1 MLAGHNAR
9 SEDWQRAGGDSPN
22 KSKRAEAGDISSN
35 AAWGGIQMHAKTIAI
50 VGAGLAGLSTGCYAQ
65 MNGYSTH
72 IFEHHSKAG
81 GVAAAWRRDGYLI
94 DGGIHFLMGHKPGTV
109 TYRLYEELG
118 IVQCNHFPDMTIY
131 GRFIDEASGKT
142 IDLTFDLDRL
152 EKDLK
157 RIAPVD
163 SKVVENMISD
173 IRRMERADLVGMM
186 STEKPPEL
194 MGLLDK
200 LRMFWRMHRVLRFF
214 RGRYSKPMKDNPL
227 GAQDPL
233 LRKVLENLFLPE
245 VPLWFVLMIMALV
258 ANRQMGLLEGGCPD
272 FVEPIE
278 RKYRSLGG
286 ELTYGAKVEKIVV
299 ENGKAVGVRF
309 ADGTEH
315 RADIVVSAADGYSTI
330 FGMLGGE
337 FVDDRIK
344 ERYQSWKLIK
354 PTIIVSFGVSRTFP
368 GEPPFSSIMVK
379 DPLRIGN
386 DNIPGFGVRIFNY
399 STKFAPAGKTVVQVL
414 VESSWDYW
422 NNLRS
427 DRARYEAEKKR
438 IAAEVLKRLERYY
451 PGISSRVEVEDVATP
466 YTLWRYTLN
475 HKGAYMSWLPA
486 ADKILET
493 IPRTLPGLSNFYMAG
508 QWTTPGGSVPTS
520 LFSGRQLI
528 EVLCNQ
534 DGKKFVVPKQEM
546 REP

>member
-1 MLAGHNAR
+1 VLAGHTAR
-9 SEDWQRAGGDSPN
+9 WEDSLGARNGPAN
-22 KSKRAEAGDISSN
+22 KSKRADASDISSN
-35 AAWGGIQMHAKTIAI
+35 AARRGIQLPARTIAI

-65 MNGYSTH
+65 MNGYSTR

-109 TYRLYEELG
+109 TYQLYEELG
-118 IVQCNHFPDMTIY
+118 IVQCNHFPDMTTY
-131 GRFIDEASGKT
+131 GRFVDEASDKT
-142 IDLTFDLDRL
+142 IELTCDLDRL

-157 RIAPVD
+157 GLAPVD
-163 SKVVENMISD
+163 SKVIERMMSD

-194 MGLLDK
+194 MGFLDK
-200 LRMFWRMHRVLRFF
+200 LSMFWRMRGILRFF

-258 ANRQMGLLEGGCPD
+258 AKRQMGLLEGGCPD

-286 ELTYGAKVEKIVV
+286 ELTYNAKVEKIVV
-299 ENGKAVGVRF
+299 ENGKAVGIRS

-315 RADIVVSAADGYSTI
+315 RADIIVSAADGYSTI

-337 FVDDRIK
+337 FVDDRIR

-354 PTIIVSFGVSRTFP
+354 PIIIVSFGVSRTFP

-379 DPLRIGN
+379 DPLRIGSE
-386 DNIPGFGVRIFNY
+386 DIPGFGVRIFNY
-399 STKFAPAGKTVVQVL
+399 STKFAPAGKTVVQIL
-414 VESSWDYW
+414 IESDWDYW
-422 NNLRS
+422 NNLTS
-427 DRARYEAEKKR
+427 DRERYDAEKKR
-438 IAAEVLKRLERYY
+438 IAAEMLRRLEKYY
-451 PGISSRVEVEDVATP
+451 PGISSKVEVEDVATP

-475 HKGAYMSWLPA
+475 HKGAYMSWMPA

-528 EVLCNQ
+528 EVLCSQ
-534 DGKKFVVPKQEM
+534 DGKKFAVPK
-546 REP
+546 